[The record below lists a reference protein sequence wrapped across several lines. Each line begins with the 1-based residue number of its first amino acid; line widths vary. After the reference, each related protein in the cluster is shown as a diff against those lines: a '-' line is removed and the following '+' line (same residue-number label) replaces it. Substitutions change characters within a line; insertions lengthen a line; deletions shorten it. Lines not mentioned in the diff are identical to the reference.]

1 MARRNLALGDLRDL
15 MEKYKNTLAGASA
28 THRMDGDGNL
38 SRVDAEQVKRA
49 AAALEAAISEVEQVC
64 QEAVLAIVVEES

>member
-1 MARRNLALGDLRDL
+1 MARRNLALGDLRDM
-15 MEKYKNTLAGASA
+15 MEKYKNTLAAAKA
-28 THRMDGDGNL
+28 THRLDRDGNP
-38 SRVDAEQVKRA
+38 SSVDAEQVRRA